1 MTPRY
6 IDANQI
12 VYWIRHISRD
22 GLEDDIRKVAFK
34 DAIERIPTADVQ
46 EIKHAKWVH
55 YGEDVQCSNCGY
67 VSDDI
72 CYEGDMDSGYYT
84 VLPHYCSNCGAKMM
98 EEENETLD

>member
-34 DAIERIPTADVQ
+34 DAIWLTDTEVVNFLNDLEYVCERAVDGGIL
-46 EIKHAKWVH
+46 IKW
-55 YGEDVQCSNCGY
+55 E
-67 VSDDI
+67 
-72 CYEGDMDSGYYT
+72 
-84 VLPHYCSNCGAKMM
+84 
-98 EEENETLD
+98 